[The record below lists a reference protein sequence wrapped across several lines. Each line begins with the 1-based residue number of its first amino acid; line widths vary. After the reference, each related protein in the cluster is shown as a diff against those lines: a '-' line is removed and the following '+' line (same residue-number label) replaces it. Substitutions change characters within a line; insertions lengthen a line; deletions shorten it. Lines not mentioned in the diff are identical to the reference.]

1 MLRLLTTPLTPNEAN
16 EEAIN
21 TTNAYAAHRNA
32 ICYQYAQDFI
42 TSPIKYLFKSCA
54 TREAAEQL
62 FKDLKS
68 VVQFAGELSSR
79 LWARKTSMATRGLA
93 DLKETT
99 FSADSNLLRAHALH
113 KLYDEEDD
121 RCDGCAV
128 SVVVHPAVLG
138 FGSSDGDDY
147 QTSRVWM
154 KAEVLVT
161 EGAASVDGGSKGD
174 VKA

>member
-1 MLRLLTTPLTPNEAN
+1 
-16 EEAIN
+16 
-21 TTNAYAAHRNA
+21 
-32 ICYQYAQDFI
+32 
-42 TSPIKYLFKSCA
+42 
-54 TREAAEQL
+54 
-62 FKDLKS
+62 
-68 VVQFAGELSSR
+68 
-79 LWARKTSMATRGLA
+79 MATRGLA

-161 EGAASVDGGSKGD
+161 EGAASADGGSKGD